1 GDQVP
6 ARKLYLRL
14 ASRKPRDVEV
24 ELNGVKAGKADIKEG
39 WQTLTIDLPDKAA
52 RAGENDL
59 KLVFGKKGDNVAVEW
74 IQLGGAAPADAAPRA
89 FDGVGRAIALGRG
102 VAVSWYLQIPKGGR
116 LVGQASCPVSVR
128 ARGQDGQLVDGELKG
143 AGSVDL
149 GAAAGKVVKLTLAG
163 KCDDARVIG
172 AAVATPAPAPS
183 VSRAKRPRNIV
194 FWVMDSLR
202 ADKVRP
208 FAPGARPEVPNWEK
222 LARDATIFTSF
233 YVQGNESKASHASL
247 WSSLYPVN

>member
-1 GDQVP
+1 RFPTMKTVLLVLLALSAPAAAEPVFDLVDNRLLAHVERGGGIVALAGSPGFAKYLNFGKPNLPFRLGQCLGGGRVAVADMYARAALPLAGDQVP

-128 ARGQDGQLVDGELKG
+128 ARGQDGQLVDGELRG

-149 GAAAGKVVKLTLAG
+149 GAAA
-163 KCDDARVIG
+163 
-172 AAVATPAPAPS
+172 
-183 VSRAKRPRNIV
+183 
-194 FWVMDSLR
+194 
-202 ADKVRP
+202 
-208 FAPGARPEVPNWEK
+208 
-222 LARDATIFTSF
+222 
-233 YVQGNESKASHASL
+233 
-247 WSSLYPVN
+247 